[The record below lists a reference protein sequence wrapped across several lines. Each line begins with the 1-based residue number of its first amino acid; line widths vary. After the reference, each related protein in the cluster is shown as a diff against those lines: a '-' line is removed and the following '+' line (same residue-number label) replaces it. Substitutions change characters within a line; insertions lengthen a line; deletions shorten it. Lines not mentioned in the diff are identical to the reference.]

1 MKNKRIVGIVFLF
14 VMILSVSFIA
24 GAASSATFYF
34 DDAPRGYVRA
44 YAGYV
49 SKVGK
54 DVVTLKYRNK
64 TKEVYLAR
72 RKYTEFKDL
81 YLLYLESTK

>member
-34 DDAPRGYVRA
+34 DDAPRGYFSA

-54 DVVTLKYRNK
+54 D
-64 TKEVYLAR
+64 EVA
-72 RKYTEFKDL
+72 YTIGNGGDVL
-81 YLLYLESTK
+81 

>member
-54 DVVTLKYRNK
+54 DEVAYTIGNGGDVLWNLK
-64 TKEVYLAR
+64 LF
-72 RKYTEFKDL
+72 FKISIL
-81 YLLYLESTK
+81 QCC